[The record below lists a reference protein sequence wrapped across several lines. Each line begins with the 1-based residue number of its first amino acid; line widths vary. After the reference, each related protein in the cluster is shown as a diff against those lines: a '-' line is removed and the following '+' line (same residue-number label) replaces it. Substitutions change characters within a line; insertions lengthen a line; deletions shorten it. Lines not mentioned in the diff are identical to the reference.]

1 MKMFIWKDFLM
12 NLFLKLNNWDMAMYL
27 TYFHATLYED
37 GRVLGEVEYDAKM
50 GGANFAK
57 FGRTA
62 EKIRPLLSEL
72 LQKADRSNNAPAFGQ
87 E

>member
-1 MKMFIWKDFLM
+1 M
-12 NLFLKLNNWDMAMYL
+12 NLFLKLNNWDIAMYL